1 MDLIRYNATEISYC
15 KWITLTYADAM
26 TDHERSTKM
35 EKCFSLNLLDGE
47 VLYEGKAK
55 EGIGNFLLTVSR
67 HCIIIVSHLSANEL
81 SRYHDKVIGKLLIKK
96 RNLFILKIRI

>member
-1 MDLIRYNATEISYC
+1 M
-15 KWITLTYADAM
+15 K
-26 TDHERSTKM
+26 
-35 EKCFSLNLLDGE
+35 EKRKKGL
-47 VLYEGKAK
+47 A
-55 EGIGNFLLTVSR
+55 IFLLTVSR